1 MARTLNEKEKQVY
14 INNRNE
20 LHNQLSELQADFED
34 LADDELIDCRA
45 TILERINKCMVLV
58 LEIEDDNL

>member
-20 LHNQLSELQADFED
+20 LHNQLSELQADLED

-45 TILERINKCMVLV
+45 TILERINKCMALV
-58 LEIEDDNL
+58 LETEDDNL